1 MEGLSDSECGL
12 WDSLCSSVPQ
22 KDEENSFQVE
32 RWALGC
38 RQQVAIAS
46 HLCQLQQAPQVPRAS
61 QLDSQLLVAS
71 PQDGITSLPPLGIRS
86 AAGRISWKLGQ
97 ELLGGE
103 DVNEDTKGEKKDRE
117 RN

>member
-103 DVNEDTKGEKKDRE
+103 DVNEATKGEKKDRE